1 MEGMSATAFEEIVA
15 RRGGMDAAQ
24 MRMPMASLRT
34 RMAPPKR
41 YRLEDFMTPREGVRG
56 TGEDWV
62 GAMRAEWDDRG

>member
-1 MEGMSATAFEEIVA
+1 MSATAYEEIVA
-15 RRGGMDAAQ
+15 RRGGMDAAP
-24 MRMPMASLRT
+24 MRMPMASLWA

-56 TGEDWV
+56 TGEDPF